1 MADSEEIK
9 NTDKDINEIK
19 HIYAVYCKDN
29 SGITLLKKAYKSKSN
44 AYKYVINKITTLLNI
59 IDEEFRQAS
68 KHNMLPVG
76 AQVIYTLYKMKQDND
91 LEQYEY
97 FKDNHIKFFQ
107 YTARQPIMFYVS
119 KLDLY

>member
-1 MADSEEIK
+1 MEHSEEIQ
-9 NTDKDINEIK
+9 DIK

-29 SGITLLKKAYKSKSN
+29 SGINILKKAYKSKSQ
-44 AYKYVINKITTLLNI
+44 AYTYVINKINTLLNI
-59 IDEEFRQAS
+59 IDEEFKQIS
-68 KHNMLPVG
+68 KHNVLPVG
-76 AQVIYTLYKMKQDND
+76 AQVIYTLYKMKQGND

-119 KLDLY
+119 KLDLH